1 MKIWYNR
8 LHDSRRTL
16 VETASEVIRIG
27 RDAGN
32 TIVLQ
37 SPLVSKRHAVV
48 TRENGKLKLEN
59 IGVNG
64 CLVGETEVLGGRS
77 LVFHPGETV
86 RIWPFTL
93 TFESEEVSPIS
104 RSELEAHLRSLMA
117 DLIQRITKTN
127 RCGGLPFAR
136 WSWTYRCN

>member
-16 VETASEVIRIG
+16 VETASDVIRIG

-64 CLVGETEVLGGRS
+64 R
-77 LVFHPGETV
+77 
-86 RIWPFTL
+86 
-93 TFESEEVSPIS
+93 S
-104 RSELEAHLRSLMA
+104 RSRLNPKRFRPSAAANSKP
-117 DLIQRITKTN
+117 T
-127 RCGGLPFAR
+127 CGR
-136 WSWTYRCN
+136 